1 MNAKK
6 SLQDYN
12 VQPNDYVLVE
22 GTVSYS
28 RIGNKIDGKELE
40 ERIQRA
46 QTNGWI
52 PPQGPYYTITIDNPI
67 IINKEPGK
75 ESPMETYFK
84 ENRIYISQKTGTPRC
99 TIDSRSPFPPEVKHL
114 VGKKFYNVDIDGKD
128 LATGTKVR
136 IMINAF
142 ASKYGRVGAGL
153 AGIIVMDPEVKFYQS
168 GSKLTSMLE
177 GFGFTN
183 SGETAQAMTEVD
195 DTQVPDVEVP
205 AAGVVNTPDV
215 TPAPPQADPSAVT
228 NPWDTAVDAKNPF
241 NA

>member
-1 MNAKK
+1 
-6 SLQDYN
+6 
-12 VQPNDYVLVE
+12 
-22 GTVSYS
+22 
-28 RIGNKIDGKELE
+28 
-40 ERIQRA
+40 
-46 QTNGWI
+46 
-52 PPQGPYYTITIDNPI
+52 
-67 IINKEPGK
+67 
-75 ESPMETYFK
+75 
-84 ENRIYISQKTGTPRC
+84 
-99 TIDSRSPFPPEVKHL
+99 
-114 VGKKFYNVDIDGKD
+114 
-128 LATGTKVR
+128 
-136 IMINAF
+136 MINAF